1 MNTEADLQQLKDEP
15 FDLLRAIEQRGL
27 KAASASIGQQ
37 ENDWNGLAF
46 RLGGET
52 FVCARADVK
61 ELLVYPD
68 AVTRIPGGKTWLTGL
83 ANIRGQLL
91 PVVDLKAFLGGA
103 KTRPG
108 RDTRLVVVNHRDLP
122 AGMVVDEVVG
132 FRRFKNDQHL
142 EQAPETRVRC
152 ERYLQGAFA
161 QDTETW
167 PVFSLLRLVESS
179 QFLQAATTAD
189 DVAPPERQVG

>member
-1 MNTEADLQQLKDEP
+1 MNTETDLQELRSEP
-15 FDLLRAIEQRGL
+15 FDLLCAMEQRGL
-27 KAASASIGQQ
+27 KAASESVGQQ

-46 RLGGET
+46 RLGAET
-52 FVCARADVK
+52 FVCARGDLK

-91 PVVDLKAFLGGA
+91 PVVDLKAFLGGGT
-103 KTRPG
+103 TRPG
-108 RDTRLVVVNHRDLP
+108 RDTRLIVVNHRDLP

-132 FRRFKNDQHL
+132 FRRFVSDERL
-142 EQAPETRVRC
+142 EQAPETAVRC

-167 PVFSLLRLVESS
+167 PVFSLLRLVESP

>member
-1 MNTEADLQQLKDEP
+1 MNIEIDLQELRSKP
-15 FDLLRAIEQRGL
+15 FDLLRAMEQRGL
-27 KAASASIGQQ
+27 QAASESIGQQ

-46 RLGGET
+46 RLGAET
-52 FVCARADVK
+52 FVCARGDLK

-68 AVTRIPGGKTWLTGL
+68 AVTRIPGGKAWLTGL

-91 PVVDLKAFLGGA
+91 PVVDLKAFLGGGTT
-103 KTRPG
+103 KPG
-108 RDTRLVVVNHRDLP
+108 RDTRLIVVNHRDLP

-132 FRRFKNDQHL
+132 FRRFRNDQHL
-142 EQAPETRVRC
+142 EKTPETAVRC

-167 PVFSLLRLVESS
+167 PVFNLLHLVESP
-179 QFLQAATTAD
+179 QFLQAATTAG